1 MYDKLRKII
10 SAERISRLPEDRL
23 AASYDASKLQHLPD
37 IVVKPLNAAEISDVL
52 KIASEHATPVYPR
65 GAASSVTG
73 SAVPVKGGIVI
84 DLSLMNRIIEINPVN
99 FTAVVEPG
107 VVCAD
112 FQKAVSRHGLFYPP
126 DPASAD
132 FCTLGG
138 NVACGA
144 GGLRCIKYGTTRD
157 YVLGLE
163 AVLPSGQIIHT
174 GRKTLKR
181 STGYDLARLFIG
193 SEGTLGIITQ
203 IILRLVPKPQSEATF
218 FIFYDNEPAAV
229 KLGLDTLAK
238 RILPRAIEFMDA
250 SSLKAVTAY
259 LKDIDFGK
267 SEIRNPKSE
276 IGSGI
281 LIELDGDPNDLAGQ
295 AKALEE
301 LISQSRPG
309 KMLRAN
315 GPEEAKS
322 LWAIRKAV
330 SPALYSI
337 TAQKASEDICVPRDQ
352 ITHILAV
359 IKSIESKYGIPIATF
374 GHLGD
379 GNLHVNFLISN
390 EAHKTSL
397 EKALDELFTET
408 VKCGGT
414 LSGEHGIG
422 LTKSR
427 FLALE
432 LSAAEIELMKQ
443 LKTLFDPKGIMNSG
457 KIFPA
462 ETTNAH

>member
-1 MYDKLRKII
+1 MLV
-10 SAERISRLPEDRL
+10 EDRL

-37 IVVKPLNAAEISDVL
+37 IVVKPLNATEIAGIL
-52 KIASEHATPVYPR
+52 KFASEHSTPVYPR

-84 DLSLMNRIIEINPVN
+84 DLSLMNRIIEINPIN

-112 FQKAVSRHGLFYPP
+112 LQKAVSRHGLFYPP

-163 AVLPSGQIIHT
+163 AVLPNGQIIHT

-218 FIFYDNEPAAV
+218 FVFYDNEDSAV

-259 LKDIDFGK
+259 SKELDLPSGIKG
-267 SEIRNPKSE
+267 
-276 IGSGI
+276 GI

-295 AKALEE
+295 AKALAE
-301 LISQSRPG
+301 LINQSG
-309 KMLRAN
+309 ASKVLRAN
-315 GPEEAKS
+315 GAEDAKA

-337 TAQKASEDICVPRDQ
+337 TAQKTSEDICVPRDR
-352 ITHILAV
+352 ITHILTV

-390 EAHKTSL
+390 EAHKSAL

-432 LSAAEIELMKQ
+432 LSVAEIELMKQ
-443 LKTLFDPKGIMNSG
+443 LKHMFDPKGIMNPG
-457 KIFPA
+457 KIFPS